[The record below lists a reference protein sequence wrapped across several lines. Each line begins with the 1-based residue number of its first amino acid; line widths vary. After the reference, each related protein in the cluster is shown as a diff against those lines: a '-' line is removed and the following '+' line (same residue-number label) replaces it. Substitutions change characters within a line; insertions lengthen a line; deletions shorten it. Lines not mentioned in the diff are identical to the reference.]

1 MVLAR
6 MFMVAPAYI
15 IRKRNLS
22 FGINILDE
30 TLLSSAFR
38 AGQLRASLVF
48 WERKSVFS
56 HSSSFFINAVRAVC
70 SCCSFAGYPYSL
82 NCKLQILQGANC
94 IAHCSFSY
102 SPLLT
107 FLTTLLVVRLTSIY
121 ITDLSDRQTSFPAWI
136 ASAVENKTGTLSSNS
151 FFCGSIL
158 SINMN
163 LCMFE

>member
-48 WERKSVFS
+48 WSVNLYSVIVPPFYKCSSCSLQLLQFCRLPIFS
-56 HSSSFFINAVRAVC
+56 ELQTANTAR
-70 SCCSFAGYPYSL
+70 
-82 NCKLQILQGANC
+82 CKLYSSLQFL
-94 IAHCSFSY
+94 IFS
-102 SPLLT
+102 SLT

-121 ITDLSDRQTSFPAWI
+121 ITDLSDRPTSFLL
-136 ASAVENKTGTLSSNS
+136 G
-151 FFCGSIL
+151 
-158 SINMN
+158 
-163 LCMFE
+163 

>member
-48 WERKSVFS
+48 WSV
-56 HSSSFFINAVRAVC
+56 NL
-70 SCCSFAGYPYSL
+70 YSV
-82 NCKLQILQGANC
+82 IV
-94 IAHCSFSY
+94 
-102 SPLLT
+102 PP
-107 FLTTLLVVRLTSIY
+107 FL
-121 ITDLSDRQTSFPAWI
+121 
-136 ASAVENKTGTLSSNS
+136 
-151 FFCGSIL
+151 
-158 SINMN
+158 
-163 LCMFE
+163 

>member
-48 WERKSVFS
+48 WSVNLYSVIVPPFYKCSSCSLQLLQFCRLPIFS
-56 HSSSFFINAVRAVC
+56 ELQTANTARCKLYSSLQFLIFSSFDFPDNLARCKVDQHIHHRPLGQTDFF
-70 SCCSFAGYPYSL
+70 SCLDSFGGGKQDRYVV
-82 NCKLQILQGANC
+82 KQ
-94 IAHCSFSY
+94 F
-102 SPLLT
+102 
-107 FLTTLLVVRLTSIY
+107 FL
-121 ITDLSDRQTSFPAWI
+121 
-136 ASAVENKTGTLSSNS
+136 
-151 FFCGSIL
+151 CGSIL